1 MKRLIFLIVS
11 LFITL
16 NSYSENRDK
25 KVQVVFSHAVFQMN
39 GSKPFVETYLMVNG
53 ASVVFRKTASGKYQG
68 QIEVILTVSQ
78 GDKITYADKYN
89 LLSPET
95 DDSLKISFNFI
106 DQQRIPINAGNYELG
121 VRIRD
126 LNSTADPIEATESLA
141 IQFPKDSIIVSDIQL
156 IESYTKTETPNKLSK
171 GGYDLIPHI
180 SEIFPKE
187 ESKLI
192 FYGEIYQS
200 RLVLGEGAKFLCNFF
215 LKDLGSGKQLP
226 AYSSFSRFNVDEV
239 NVLMKEFN
247 IENLPQG
254 KYALIIE
261 VRDKTN
267 ALLANKSVHFY
278 RSNPAQTITIDQYT
292 QRDILGTFAMGYTNQ
307 DSLAEH
313 IRCLYPISYELEKT
327 YATNAINSKDLKL
340 MQQYFLSFWLNRDAV
355 NPQSSWETYFLEV
368 RKVVKE
374 FSSSIRKGYNTDRGR
389 VYLQYGPPDNRTQM
403 PHEPSAYPYEIW
415 QYYKVKGQSNRRFI
429 FYNPDLVTNDYRL
442 IHSDALG
449 EIMNDQWQMLVF
461 KRDTQNNDI
470 DQTSPAG
477 RFGTQIQQN
486 YQTPR

>member
-1 MKRLIFLIVS
+1 MKRLILVVFS
-11 LFITL
+11 LFIVL
-16 NSYSENRDK
+16 NSYSENLDK
-25 KVQVVFSHAVFQMN
+25 NVQVVFSHAVFQMSGN
-39 GSKPFVETYLMVNG
+39 KPFVETYLMVNG
-53 ASVVFRKTASGKYQG
+53 ASVVFRKTASGKFQG

-78 GDKITYADKYN
+78 GNKITFADKYN

-106 DQQRIPINAGNYELG
+106 DQQRIPLSVGNYELG

-126 LNSTADPIEATESLA
+126 LNSTAVPIEASEKLA
-141 IQFPKDSIIVSDIQL
+141 VQFPKDSISISDIQL
-156 IESYTKTETPNKLSK
+156 IESYSKTEIANNLSK

-187 ESKLI
+187 ESQLI
-192 FYGEIYQS
+192 FFGEIYQS
-200 RLVLGEGAKFLCNFF
+200 RLILGEGEKFLCNFY

-226 AYSSFSRFNVDEV
+226 AYSSFTFYNTDDV

-247 IENLPQG
+247 IEKLPQG
-254 KYALIIE
+254 KYALTIE
-261 VRDKTN
+261 IRDKTN
-267 ALLANKSVHFY
+267 ALRADKHVHFY
-278 RSNPAQTITIDQYT
+278 RSNPEQTQTIDQYT
-292 QRDILGTFAMGYTNQ
+292 QRDVQGTFAMNYTNT

-313 IRCLYPISYELEKT
+313 IRCLYPVSYELEKT
-327 YATNAINSKDLKL
+327 YANNAINSRDLKL

-355 NPQSSWETYFLEV
+355 NPQTAWEAYFLEV

-389 VYLQYGPPDNRTQM
+389 VYLQYGAPDNRTKM
-403 PHEPSAYPYEIW
+403 PYETGAYPYEIW
-415 QYYKVKGQSNRRFI
+415 QYYKVKGQSNRRFV
-429 FYNPDLVTNDYRL
+429 FYNPDLVTNDYAL

-470 DQTSPAG
+470 DQTAPAG
-477 RFGTQIQQN
+477 RFGSQIQQN

>member
-1 MKRLIFLIVS
+1 MKRLILVVFS
-11 LFITL
+11 LFMVL
-16 NSYSENRDK
+16 NSYSENLDK
-25 KVQVVFSHAVFQMN
+25 NVQVVFSHAVFQMSGN
-39 GSKPFVETYLMVNG
+39 KPFVETYLMVNG
-53 ASVVFRKTASGKYQG
+53 ASVVFRKTASGKFQG

-78 GDKITYADKYN
+78 GNKITFADKYN

-106 DQQRIPINAGNYELG
+106 DQQRIPLSAGNYELG

-126 LNSTADPIEATESLA
+126 LNSTAVPIEASEKLA
-141 IQFPKDSIIVSDIQL
+141 IQFPKDSISISDIQL
-156 IESYTKTETPNKLSK
+156 IESYSKTEIANNLSK

-187 ESKLI
+187 ESQLI

-200 RLVLGEGAKFLCNFF
+200 RLILGEGEKFLCNFY

-226 AYSSFSRFNVDEV
+226 AYSSFTFYNTDDV

-247 IENLPQG
+247 IEKLPQG
-254 KYALIIE
+254 KYALTIE
-261 VRDKTN
+261 IRDKTN
-267 ALLANKSVHFY
+267 VLRADKHVHFY
-278 RSNPAQTITIDQYT
+278 RSNPEQTQTIDQYT
-292 QRDILGTFAMGYTNQ
+292 QRDVQGTFAMNYTNT

-313 IRCLYPISYELEKT
+313 IRCLYPVSYELEKT
-327 YATNAINSKDLKL
+327 YANNAINSRDLKL

-355 NPQSSWETYFLEV
+355 NPQTAWEAYFLEV

-389 VYLQYGPPDNRTQM
+389 VYLQYGAPDNRTKM
-403 PHEPSAYPYEIW
+403 PYETGAYPYEIW
-415 QYYKVKGQSNRRFI
+415 QYYKVKGQSNRRFV
-429 FYNPDLVTNDYRL
+429 FYNPDLVTNDYAL

-470 DQTSPAG
+470 DQTAPAG
-477 RFGTQIQQN
+477 RFGSQIQQN